1 LSELL
6 ALLVSTGAQLL
17 QKSEGP
23 VEETLCFS
31 VVPLAALVG
40 FFALRA
46 RRWTSE
52 GGTQPLR

>member
-31 VVPLAALVG
+31 VVPLAVLVG

-46 RRWTSE
+46 RRWRPDT
-52 GGTQPLR
+52 GAQPLR